1 MTALARVLL
10 LVTLA
15 ASPLTS
21 QAISVR
27 TISEFGGAQDDPAAE
42 MLQVSSVVRTDDGRY
57 VVANGKPLEVR
68 VYDASGQM
76 QRRLGRAGEG
86 PGELRYQ
93 AMVRHWPGD
102 SVLAFSSGTNRWMLF
117 SLDGKLV
124 REWRLG
130 ASDPHPG
137 QVQLLGGAFV
147 TNQLGTGAACR
158 AEQFRRL
165 APVGGPAHEGMV
177 DGAGRVWLRRA
188 DADQWRVYAA
198 NGSLVGGFSIP
209 RFTPTEFRGR
219 NLVGFRLDED
229 DFPHVIAVDVAL
241 PAGASA
247 PTDCPASTPNTARLG
262 DLKATIRNA
271 MTAAERYYA
280 DHGRYP
286 RSMAEYGSLLKLDP
300 GIQAQVEMAAPN
312 GNGYAVSAWETATGA
327 RCLVS
332 VGNGLRN
339 YPDGV
344 IGCGG

>member
-137 QVQLLGGAFV
+137 QVQLLGGA
-147 TNQLGTGAACR
+147 
-158 AEQFRRL
+158 
-165 APVGGPAHEGMV
+165 
-177 DGAGRVWLRRA
+177 
-188 DADQWRVYAA
+188 
-198 NGSLVGGFSIP
+198 
-209 RFTPTEFRGR
+209 
-219 NLVGFRLDED
+219 
-229 DFPHVIAVDVAL
+229 
-241 PAGASA
+241 
-247 PTDCPASTPNTARLG
+247 
-262 DLKATIRNA
+262 
-271 MTAAERYYA
+271 
-280 DHGRYP
+280 
-286 RSMAEYGSLLKLDP
+286 
-300 GIQAQVEMAAPN
+300 
-312 GNGYAVSAWETATGA
+312 
-327 RCLVS
+327 
-332 VGNGLRN
+332 
-339 YPDGV
+339 
-344 IGCGG
+344 